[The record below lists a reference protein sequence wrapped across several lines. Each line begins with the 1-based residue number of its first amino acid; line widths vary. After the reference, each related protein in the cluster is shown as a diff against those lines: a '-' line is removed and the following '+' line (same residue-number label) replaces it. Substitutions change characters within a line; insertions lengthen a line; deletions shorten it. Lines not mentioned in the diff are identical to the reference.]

1 MKLPIMPLSLR
12 LCLMGYAW
20 FGRDAPHTRATRLL
34 VMAIIATGCGH
45 SPFKAL
51 FAPLVATV
59 YTLLGTVSSDVRRCL
74 LVTAQCDLPASL
86 CKAKYG
92 RFIAVGVLGGDAT
105 RLLKHAFEEVVM
117 SALSWALRSAFR

>member
-1 MKLPIMPLSLR
+1 MHGLDKPLQER
-12 LCLMGYAW
+12 
-20 FGRDAPHTRATRLL
+20 GRDAPHTKATCLS
-34 VMAIIATGCGH
+34 VMASLAAGCGQ

-59 YTLLGTVSSDVRRCL
+59 YTLLGAVSSDVGRCL

-92 RFIAVGVLGGDAT
+92 RFMAIGVLGGDAT
-105 RLLKHAFEEVVM
+105 RLLKHALEEVIM